1 MTFVYLAIFIAGL
14 LAAVWVMMYGVERPR
29 DENPSGERSF
39 RISPPV
45 AIVFSIVFGAA
56 GTLLS
61 RRSVAS
67 PAERVAL
74 AGGLGLAVSLIA
86 ARLLR
91 RWWTVTPEHDVDDE
105 RYVLQGHIARV
116 TKPIR
121 EGVDG
126 EVEFDIG
133 TEHRVLPA
141 RSFDDG
147 ALPAG
152 TEVVIE
158 RIENDV
164 AYVEAWME
172 VEKRL

>member
-1 MTFVYLAIFIAGL
+1 MR
-14 LAAVWVMMYGVERPR
+14 AV
-29 DENPSGERSF
+29 
-39 RISPPV
+39 I
-45 AIVFSIVFGAA
+45 
-56 GTLLS
+56 
-61 RRSVAS
+61 
-67 PAERVAL
+67 
-74 AGGLGLAVSLIA
+74 AGGLGLALSFIA
-86 ARLLR
+86 ARLVR

-105 RYVLQGHIARV
+105 RYILQGHLARV

-133 TEHRVLPA
+133 VEHRVLAA

-158 RIENDV
+158 RIENDI

>member
-1 MTFVYLAIFIAGL
+1 MTFFYLLVFIVGL

-29 DENPSGERSF
+29 EAHPQGERSF
-39 RISPPV
+39 RVSPPI
-45 AIVFSIVFGAA
+45 AITFSIAFGAL
-56 GTLLS
+56 GTALS
-61 RRSVAS
+61 RRGVSRTSTLAIAIGFGVVFSV
-67 PAERVAL
+67 
-74 AGGLGLAVSLIA
+74 IA
-86 ARLLR
+86 ARLVS
-91 RWWTVTPEHDVDDE
+91 RWWKVTPEHDVDDE
-105 RYVLQGHIARV
+105 RYILQGHLARV

-121 EGVDG
+121 EGVEG
-126 EVEFDIG
+126 EVAFDLEG
-133 TEHRVLPA
+133 DHRVLRA

-147 ALPAG
+147 ALAAG

>member
-1 MTFVYLAIFIAGL
+1 MTFLYLAAFVAGL

-29 DENPSGERSF
+29 EAHPAGERSF
-39 RISPPV
+39 RISPPIVIAFSV
-45 AIVFSIVFGAA
+45 AFGAA
-56 GTLLS
+56 GTILS
-61 RRSVAS
+61 RRGAGTVATRF
-67 PAERVAL
+67 AI
-74 AGGLGLAVSLIA
+74 AVGIGALIA
-86 ARLLR
+86 VITARLVR
-91 RWWTVTPEHDVDDE
+91 KWWTVTPEHDVDDE
-105 RYVLQGHIARV
+105 RYILQGHLARV
-116 TKPIR
+116 TKPMG

-126 EVEFDIG
+126 EVAFDIG
-133 TEHRVLPA
+133 ADHRVLRA

-147 ALPAG
+147 ALAAG

>member
-1 MTFVYLAIFIAGL
+1 MTIFYLLVFIAGL

-29 DENPSGERSF
+29 EAHPQGERSF
-39 RISPPV
+39 RVSPPI
-45 AIVFSIVFGAA
+45 AIAFSIAFGALGTTLTRRGVSMAATLAISVGFGVVFSV
-56 GTLLS
+56 
-61 RRSVAS
+61 V
-67 PAERVAL
+67 
-74 AGGLGLAVSLIA
+74 A
-86 ARLLR
+86 ARLVS
-91 RWWTVTPEHDVDDE
+91 RWWKVTPEHDVDDE
-105 RYVLQGHIARV
+105 RYILQGHIARV

-126 EVEFDIG
+126 EIAFDIEG
-133 TEHRVLPA
+133 DHRVLQA

-147 ALPAG
+147 ALAAG

-158 RIENDV
+158 RIEADI